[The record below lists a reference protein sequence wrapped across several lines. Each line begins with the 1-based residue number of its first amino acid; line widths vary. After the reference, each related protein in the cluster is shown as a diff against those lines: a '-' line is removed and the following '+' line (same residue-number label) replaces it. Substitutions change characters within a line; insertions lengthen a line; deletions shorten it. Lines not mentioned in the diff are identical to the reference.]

1 MKKVV
6 RILVATVLVL
16 LAVVAGIL
24 VILRV
29 RTKQILTDYSGIYEM
44 EEYREPVYVEGVDVI
59 TQHVSCGYACIQMF
73 SAWEG
78 GDITEDSLFEEYGKV
93 VTSTGPRFAAE
104 MNRRFP
110 DHVTTMHKYLTN
122 AELIDLAY
130 RNLASGIPVPFEW
143 AAKYGDDWT
152 LHYSLLIGMDIPG
165 DRITVA
171 NPYGYLEEI
180 TVEEFLRRTSFEAYE
195 KMPLF
200 FKLAFG
206 IGLFEKN
213 TIFTVQ

>member
-44 EEYREPVYVEGVDVI
+44 EAYREPVYVEGVDVI

-78 GDITEDSLFEEYGKV
+78 GDITEDSLLEEYGKV
-93 VTSTGPRFAAE
+93 VTSTGPGFAAE

-110 DHVTTMHKYLTN
+110 DHVTTMHKYLTHT
-122 AELIDLAY
+122 ELIDLAY

-180 TVEEFLRRTSFEAYE
+180 TVEEFLSRTSFEAYE